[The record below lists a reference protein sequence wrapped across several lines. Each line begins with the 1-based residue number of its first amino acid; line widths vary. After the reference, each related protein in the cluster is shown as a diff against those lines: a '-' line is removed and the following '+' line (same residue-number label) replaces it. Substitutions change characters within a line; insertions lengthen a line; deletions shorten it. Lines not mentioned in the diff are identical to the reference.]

1 MSDIIQLL
9 PDSVANQIAA
19 GEVIQR
25 PASVVKELI
34 ENALDAEAEEI
45 TVNIK
50 DAGRTLVQI
59 IDDGKGMSETDARM
73 AFERHATSKIRLAED
88 LFAIRTMGFR
98 GEALASIAAVADVDL
113 KTRQTE
119 SDFGTHIHIKGSEVM
134 KQQAASCPVGSN
146 FSVKNLF
153 FNIPARRKF
162 LKGDSTEFG
171 HILTEFKKTALAY
184 PNIKFSLFHN
194 DAPVYKLKKA
204 SVMQRISD
212 LFGKQFEK
220 ILIPV
225 NSETE
230 ILTISGYIGKPES
243 AKKRNDEQYF
253 FVNQRY
259 MKHAYFYK
267 AVLSAYEQIISPDK
281 HPSFFLYFD
290 IEPHHIDINIHPA
303 KIQINFDDTQGI
315 YQMLRASV
323 RKALGSFN
331 VVPSI
336 DFDRDGYIEMPY
348 IGDADLPFIEPSIT
362 DAPAYNPFEETG
374 DRLDKGHN
382 HGSIKKDKIPNNWE
396 QLYTNF
402 SSQSYSP
409 ETHAGNNGV
418 YKNGNE
424 TTKFFQIRNKYIA
437 TPVKS
442 GLMLIHI
449 TRAHERI
456 FFEDLT
462 LRVGQENMAVQ
473 KLLYPV
479 DLQLTTED
487 FSILWQCLPAVEAL
501 GFEIVPDKSDTY
513 HISGVPA
520 YLSDLPV
527 KQLFEA
533 LLVQIKDDPAI
544 LKASVKEQIAEVF
557 AKKASLSFAKPL
569 APEEMQYIIDG
580 LFSCRMPNFT
590 NDGRKIIEIIKMD
603 DLEKMF

>member
-25 PASVVKELI
+25 PASVVKELV
-34 ENALDAEAEEI
+34 ENAIDADADEI
-45 TVNIK
+45 TVIIM
-50 DAGRTLVQI
+50 DAGRTLVQV
-59 IDDGKGMSETDARM
+59 IDNGNGMSETDARM
-73 AFERHATSKIRLAED
+73 AFERHATSKIRMAED
-88 LFAIRTMGFR
+88 LFSIRTMGFR
-98 GEALASIAAVADVDL
+98 GEALASIAAVADVEL
-113 KTRQTE
+113 KTRKAE
-119 SDFGTHIHIKGSEVM
+119 DDIGTKIQIKGSELVN
-134 KQQAASCPVGSN
+134 QESTACSVGSN

-171 HILTEFKKTALAY
+171 HILSEFKKTALAY
-184 PNIKFSLFHN
+184 PDIKFALYHN
-194 DAPVYKLKKA
+194 DSLVFKLKKA
-204 SVMQRISD
+204 NVKQRISD
-212 LFGKQFEK
+212 IFGKQTEK
-220 ILIPV
+220 YLVPV
-225 NSETE
+225 DSESE
-230 ILTISGYIGKPES
+230 ILTINGYVGKPET

-253 FVNQRY
+253 FVNRRF
-259 MKHAYFYK
+259 MRHAYFYK

-281 HPSFFLYFD
+281 NPSFFIYFD

-315 YQMLRASV
+315 YQILRASV
-323 RKALGSFN
+323 KKALGSFN

-336 DFDRDGYIEMPY
+336 DFDREGYIEMPY
-348 IGDADLPFIEPSIT
+348 TTDRDIPFVEPSIT
-362 DAPAYNPFEETG
+362 DGLTYNPFEDTSDRFEKGQYHG
-374 DRLDKGHN
+374 DF
-382 HGSIKKDKIPNNWE
+382 KKEKIPDNWE

-402 SSQSYSP
+402 SGQNDSSERS
-409 ETHAGNNGV
+409 AGNNV
-418 YKNGNE
+418 ALKEANG
-424 TTKFFQIRNKYIA
+424 TAKYFQIRNKYIA

-487 FSILWQCLPAVEAL
+487 FTILWQCLPAVEEL
-501 GFEIVPDKSDTY
+501 GFEVIPDKSDTY

-533 LLVQIKDDPAI
+533 LLVQIKDDPAL
-544 LKASVKEQIAEVF
+544 LKSSVKEHIAEVF

-580 LFSCRMPNFT
+580 LFSCHLPNYT
-590 NDGRKIIEIIKMD
+590 NDGRKIIEIIKMED
-603 DLEKMF
+603 IEKMF